1 MGTFVISRPKEDG
14 MALEKDDAIV
24 SLVGDS
30 DLAAGRQMWASSS
43 SSHHGPDQ
51 IGGTQPTAW
60 WESAYKEP
68 LPQWIQ
74 VDLGSQRTVSRLVL
88 KTPEHWPAQ
97 SQTLTVEGSVDGS
110 TFTTLVAS
118 ARYEFTPQ
126 ATIDLPGAST
136 RCIRLVFTANN
147 GPGPWGERGA
157 FLSGFA
163 VYGLAGEQPGEAG
176 PPLPEPKIPVRPGRT
191 SLSFG
196 TVRSFVGSVWLNF
209 SGELSWDGTGGYT
222 IDGTLKASSSSDA
235 RRSTVWLEYGGE
247 SESWKKSGE
256 TETSNG
262 RSQNLPV
269 RLTGKLAPGEK
280 LEVRLG
286 SWQAGVMGIGSV
298 ENSEKQQYG
307 IS

>member
-1 MGTFVISRPKEDG
+1 

-24 SLVGDS
+24 SLVSDS

-43 SSHHGPDQ
+43 SQGHGPDQ
-51 IGGTQPTAW
+51 LTTSW
-60 WESAYKEP
+60 WESAYKAP

-74 VDLGSQRTVSRLVL
+74 VDLGSRRTVNRLVL
-88 KTPEHWPAQ
+88 GTPANWPAQ
-97 SQTLTVEGSVDGS
+97 SQTLTVEGSEDGS

-118 ARYEFTPQ
+118 ARYDFTPQ
-126 ATIDLPGAST
+126 TAIDLPEVST

-157 FLSGFA
+157 FLSGFE
-163 VYGLAGEQPGEAG
+163 VYGLAGEQPGEEG
-176 PPLPEPKIPVRPGRT
+176 PPLPEPKIPVGPGRT

-196 TVRSFVGSVWLNF
+196 TQRSFVGSVWLNF
-209 SGELSWDGTGGYT
+209 SGELSWDGTGSYT

-247 SESWKKSGE
+247 SESWKKSDE
-256 TETSNG
+256 TETSLG
-262 RSQNLPV
+262 SSQSLPV
-269 RLTGKLAPGEK
+269 RLTGNLAPGEK

-286 SWQAGVMGIGSV
+286 SWQAGVFNIGPV
-298 ENSEKQQYG
+298 ENSEKRQYV